1 MNTKRKR
8 MAGYILTVVLLAAA
22 VLAGLTVSADCPE
35 DSLIELFVFSPCESC
50 REGETFEKTIR
61 AEFAACGLEGGR
73 KYRSY
78 NVFHEEE
85 RRYMENC
92 FRKLGMEFSLTDSIP
107 AAVMDGK
114 VYFGDYDTIARQ
126 LSGNVEPESASENS
140 TDPVLQEEGSDG
152 IRGRLEE
159 LEKTDTEF
167 VLFTTASCD
176 SCRTVKTWMEE
187 YLSGLP
193 VKTAEESIM
202 EPSGYELLRRMMQ
215 YYEVPDEEQQVPVL
229 FYRGGYLSGEKAICE
244 GIPELL
250 AQESFTGS
258 WTDIGEEIREAELP
272 ERQVWWK
279 ILLTGFVNDLN
290 PCGMSMLLMVLSLLM
305 NTESGFLK
313 GSLSYLARKF
323 IAYLFMGTGAFFLF
337 AAVETS
343 GFFLLERVLTAA
355 FAVLA
360 FLIGILNFVDY
371 RNVRRKQYGKVIV
384 QLPAA
389 LRKKNHRWIE
399 KLKQIPAAFLIP
411 FLFGLGVVISMGEFF
426 CTGQMYAASVLYMAR
441 MQSRITAEIVLWL
454 LLYVSAMCLP
464 LLLLILVI
472 QKSRNLLAVSRITLE
487 GMPAIKCINGV
498 FFLIL
503 SWMLVCSL

>member
-1 MNTKRKR
+1 MEPENT
-8 MAGYILTVVLLAAA
+8 AEN
-22 VLAGLTVSADCPE
+22 SADRI
-35 DSLIELFVFSPCESC
+35 S
-50 REGETFEKTIR
+50 
-61 AEFAACGLEGGR
+61 
-73 KYRSY
+73 
-78 NVFHEEE
+78 
-85 RRYMENC
+85 
-92 FRKLGMEFSLTDSIP
+92 
-107 AAVMDGK
+107 
-114 VYFGDYDTIARQ
+114 
-126 LSGNVEPESASENS
+126 
-140 TDPVLQEEGSDG
+140 QEEKSDG

-176 SCRTVKTWMEE
+176 SCRNVKTWMEE
-187 YLSGLP
+187 HLSGLP

-202 EPSGYELLRRMMQ
+202 EPSGYELLQMMIRH
-215 YYEVPDEEQQVPVL
+215 YEVPDQDQQVPVL

-244 GIPELL
+244 GILVLL
-250 AQESFTGS
+250 EQEPYMGS
-258 WTDIGEEIREAELP
+258 WTDIGDDIREERMP
-272 ERQVWWK
+272 EKQAWWK
-279 ILLTGFVNDLN
+279 ILLTGFVNGLN

-313 GSLSYLARKF
+313 GSLSYLAGKF
-323 IAYLFMGTGAFFLF
+323 IAYFFMGTGAFFLF

-343 GFFLLERVLTAA
+343 GFLQLERGLTAA

-399 KLKQIPAAFLIP
+399 KLKQIPAMFLVP
-411 FLFGLGVVISMGEFF
+411 FLFGLGMVISMGEFF
-426 CTGQMYAASVLYMAR
+426 CTGQMYAASVLYMGR

-487 GMPAIKCINGV
+487 GMLAIKCINGV

-503 SWMLVCSL
+503 SWMLVRSL